1 MISPGGDAL
10 GIPDHA
16 LRTADGHA
24 HIVTQQ
30 LWDRKQKFKNASFT
44 PIQKENI
51 KNPTRESKNFLFNNK
66 TYFSK

>member
-44 PIQKENI
+44 PMQKENI
-51 KNPTRESKNFLFNNK
+51 KNPTIESKNK